1 MSNAEEN
8 KKQVAEKLRQLAN
21 GNIPETNISFS
32 YEGTTLENKYWWIPI
47 PIAILSIIVS
57 VISILLKL
65 QIL

>member
-8 KKQVAEKLRQLAN
+8 KKQAAEKLRQLAN

-32 YEGTTLENKYWWIPI
+32 YEGTAPENKYWWIPI

-65 QIL
+65 KIL

>member
-47 PIAILSIIVS
+47 PIAILS
-57 VISILLKL
+57 LY
-65 QIL
+65 Q